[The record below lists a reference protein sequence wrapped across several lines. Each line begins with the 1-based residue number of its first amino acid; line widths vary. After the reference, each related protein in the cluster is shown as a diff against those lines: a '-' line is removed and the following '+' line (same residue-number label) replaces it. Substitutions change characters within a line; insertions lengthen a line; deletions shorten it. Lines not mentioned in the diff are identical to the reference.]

1 LGAAQVGSLCAG
13 PLSSLAGIVTGL
25 ADSPHRTTMQPD
37 PPEEEPYSQTQ
48 SGQKPPRAS
57 SRVARNAGLALT
69 SQLVSAGFTAILTIF
84 LARRLGPQDYGVFAV
99 AVGLGTVLVL
109 PADAGLS
116 SSVARFLAE
125 RVDDRSAVGSL
136 LADALRLKLAVALVI
151 CAALFALAGPIAD
164 AYGIAGLT
172 WPIRGIAIAVFGQTL
187 FMLYAGAFI
196 ALGQMALQLRMMI
209 SESAVEFA
217 ASIALVLLGAGATG
231 AAFGRAS
238 GYLFATVVG
247 IVLATRLV
255 GRHTLPARL
264 IKGHG
269 FARKI
274 ASYAKALVIVDSA
287 FTLFEQ
293 IDVLLIGGYLGATAA
308 GLFQAPL
315 RLATFL
321 HYGGVAGGSAVA
333 PRLARSEKR
342 APDAKAFMQAMR
354 WLLLIQASM
363 MAPVVLW
370 ASPLLHLVLG
380 GSYGESA
387 EVLQALAPYIFLSG
401 IAPLVSL
408 GVNYLGEAPLRIPI
422 AIAAIA
428 ANLVIDVILIPRIGI
443 LGGAI
448 GSDVGYAIY
457 VPAHLWICRDRL
469 RVQLRP
475 LLRVLARALLASTAM
490 ALILWLAG
498 TSATLSLWQWAFGAL
513 VSPLAF
519 VTVLMLTGELSKDEV
534 RAAGRRLVVR

>member
-1 LGAAQVGSLCAG
+1 
-13 PLSSLAGIVTGL
+13 
-25 ADSPHRTTMQPD
+25 MQPD
-37 PPEEEPYSQTQ
+37 PSKEERDRQAQ
-48 SGQKPPRAS
+48 SPQAGLSGERG
-57 SRVARNAGLALT
+57 RVARNAGLALA
-69 SQLVSAGFTAILTIF
+69 SQIVSAAFTAALTIF
-84 LARRLGPQDYGVFAV
+84 LARRLGPEQYGVFAV

-125 RVDDRSAVGSL
+125 RVDDRKTVGSL
-136 LADALRLKLAVALVI
+136 LADALRLKLAVALVV
-151 CAALFALAGPIAD
+151 CVALLALAGPIAS
-164 AYGIAGLT
+164 AYGIAGLA
-172 WPIRGIAIAVFGQTL
+172 WPLRGIALAVFGQTL
-187 FMLYAGAFI
+187 FMLYAGAFV
-196 ALGQMALQLRMMI
+196 ALGRLGAQLRMMM

-217 ASIALVLLGAGATG
+217 TTVALVLLGAGATG

-247 IVLATRLV
+247 IALIIRLV
-255 GRHTLPARL
+255 GREALPSRL
-264 IKGHG
+264 LQGHG

-274 ASYAKALVIVDSA
+274 TGYAKALVIVDSA

-293 IDVLLIGGYLGATAA
+293 IDVLLIGAYLGAAAA

-333 PRLARSEKR
+333 PRLARAQGH
-342 APDAKAFMQAMR
+342 APDTESFVHAIR
-354 WLLLIQASM
+354 WLLLIQAAM

-370 ASPLLHLVLG
+370 ASPLLNLVLG
-380 GSYGESA
+380 ASYGESA
-387 EVLQALAPYIFLSG
+387 EVLQVLAPYIFLSG

-422 AIAAIA
+422 AVAAIA
-428 ANLVIDVILIPRIGI
+428 ANLLIDVILIPRIGI
-443 LGGAI
+443 VAGAI

-469 RVQLRP
+469 AVDLRP
-475 LLRVLARALLASTAM
+475 LLGVLARGVLAAIAM
-490 ALILWLAG
+490 GLILAFAG
-498 TSATLSLWQWAFGAL
+498 TSATLSVGQWVLGAL
-513 VSPLAF
+513 LGPLAF
-519 VTVLMLTGELSKDEV
+519 VAVLMVTGELSRDEL
-534 RAAGRRLVVR
+534 RSGARRLARR

>member
-1 LGAAQVGSLCAG
+1 
-13 PLSSLAGIVTGL
+13 
-25 ADSPHRTTMQPD
+25 MQPD
-37 PPEEEPYSQTQ
+37 LPEEELYSEIEQA
-48 SGQKPPRAS
+48 QKRLPARD
-57 SRVARNAGLALT
+57 RVARNAGLALA
-69 SQLVSAGFTAILTIF
+69 SQVVSAAFTAVLTIF
-84 LARRLGPQDYGVFAV
+84 LARRLGPHQYGVFAV
-99 AVGLGTVLVL
+99 AVSLGTVLVL

-125 RVDDRSAVGSL
+125 RVDNRSAVGSL
-136 LADALRLKLAVALVI
+136 LADALRLKLAVAIAV
-151 CAALFALAGPIAD
+151 CAALFGLAGPIAD
-164 AYGIAGLT
+164 AYGIAGLA
-172 WPIRGIAIAVFGQTL
+172 WPIRGIALAVFGQTM
-187 FMLYAGAFI
+187 FMLYAGAFV
-196 ALGQMALQLRMMI
+196 ALGQLGAQLRMMV

-238 GYLFATVVG
+238 GYLFATIVG
-247 IVLATRLV
+247 IALIARTI
-255 GRHTLPARL
+255 GRRALPSKLRR
-264 IKGHG
+264 GHG
-269 FARKI
+269 FARRI
-274 ASYAKALVIVDSA
+274 AGYARALFIVDSA

-293 IDVLLIGGYLGATAA
+293 IDVLLIGGYLGAAAA

-333 PRLARSEKR
+333 PRLARSRSREPDTESFVR
-342 APDAKAFMQAMR
+342 ALR
-354 WLLLIQASM
+354 WLLLTQAAM

-370 ASPLLHLVLG
+370 ATPLLNLVLG
-380 GSYGESA
+380 ESYSGSA

-428 ANLVIDVILIPRIGI
+428 ANLLIDVILIPRIGI
-443 LGGAI
+443 VAGAI

-469 RVQLRP
+469 RVTLRP
-475 LLRVLARALLASTAM
+475 LLGVLVRALLAAAAM
-490 ALILWLAG
+490 ALVLWLAG
-498 TSATLSLWQWAFGAL
+498 TTATLSVGQWVFGAL
-513 VSPLAF
+513 VGPVAFLA
-519 VTVLMLTGELSKDEV
+519 TLLITGELSRDEL
-534 RAAGRRLVVR
+534 RAIARRLAAR

>member
-1 LGAAQVGSLCAG
+1 
-13 PLSSLAGIVTGL
+13 
-25 ADSPHRTTMQPD
+25 
-37 PPEEEPYSQTQ
+37 
-48 SGQKPPRAS
+48 
-57 SRVARNAGLALT
+57 
-69 SQLVSAGFTAILTIF
+69 
-84 LARRLGPQDYGVFAV
+84 
-99 AVGLGTVLVL
+99 VGLGTVLVL

-125 RVDDRSAVGSL
+125 RVDDRGAVGSL
-136 LADALRLKLAVALVI
+136 LADALRLKLIVALVVCI
-151 CAALFALAGPIAD
+151 ALFGLAGPIAS
-164 AYGIAGLT
+164 AYGIAGLA
-172 WPIRGIAIAVFGQTL
+172 WPIRGIALAVFGQTL
-187 FMLYAGAFI
+187 FMLYAGAFV
-196 ALGQMALQLRMMI
+196 ALGRLGLQLRMMM

-217 ASIALVLLGAGATG
+217 ASVALVLLGAGATG

-247 IVLATRLV
+247 IALATRLV
-255 GRHTLPARL
+255 GRRALPSKLR
-264 IKGHG
+264 GHG

-274 ASYAKALVIVDSA
+274 AGYARALVIVDSA

-293 IDVLLIGGYLGATAA
+293 IDVLLIGAYLGAAAA

-333 PRLARSEKR
+333 PRLARARDR
-342 APDAKAFMQAMR
+342 APDTESFVHAMR
-354 WLLLIQASM
+354 WLLLLQAAM

-370 ASPLLHLVLG
+370 APALLNLVLG
-380 GSYGESA
+380 ESYGGSA

-422 AIAAIA
+422 AVAAIA
-428 ANLVIDVILIPRIGI
+428 ANLLIDVILIPRIGI
-443 LGGAI
+443 VAGAI

-469 RVQLRP
+469 GIKLRP
-475 LLRVLARALLASTAM
+475 LAGVLARALLAAIAM
-490 ALILWLAG
+490 GLILALVG
-498 TSATLSLWQWAFGAL
+498 TSATLSVGQWVLGAL
-513 VSPLAF
+513 LGPLAF
-519 VTVLMLTGELSKDEV
+519 VAVLMVTGELSKDEL
-534 RAAGRRLVVR
+534 RSAARRLARR